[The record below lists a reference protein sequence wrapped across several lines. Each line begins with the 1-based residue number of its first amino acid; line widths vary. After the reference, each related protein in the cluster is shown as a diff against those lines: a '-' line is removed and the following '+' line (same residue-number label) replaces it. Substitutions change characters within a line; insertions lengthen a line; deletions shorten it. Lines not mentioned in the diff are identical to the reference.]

1 MKIIKIILLFVLGL
15 LLISCN
21 DGLKVQGFNNA
32 NRGKVAY
39 VSKNGH
45 NSLAQ
50 LGNPDRPFAHPWAA
64 VAAIPDS
71 GWLIEVSPGTYTA
84 GDSIENPDYY
94 SSSGDY
100 NLIRNGLTIHLE
112 EGVVITSLDS
122 LMPSLFTDTL
132 EDLTFSLTGKGD
144 IIWGGQSSKW
154 SGPPWVHY
162 QYQGSIV
169 RSSETQSKLRFE
181 FNKMEQKGNCS
192 VMLITS
198 ESELG
203 LGITIKELVVSG
215 NIITSYLY
223 GIFFYDSWGIVDYRA
238 DYGRSG
244 DSRGFISI
252 DVDRFECPYAIVIS
266 DLFNCDVFIKSS
278 SMECPDAGLS
288 VTDVRDVCLYAD
300 IERIEYVYPKDT
312 VKYSGYV
319 NGVRRGVS
327 RGLSILAGDS
337 VTTMVINV
345 KHINTA
351 AGIRAGPEYMS
362 GANVYLNV
370 GLITVDTLNTP
381 DNSTLTSS
389 GISITSPTGSLF
401 DFGKTTFFINAT
413 VVSNDISG
421 KGYPVYISSTT
432 KLDLFF
438 DKLTVLTTKDTA
450 IASAAPAKTV
460 YSGDILSNKPL
471 SGHIS
476 FVGKTPT
483 INGSIPV
490 PKYDIKK

>member
-64 VAAIPDS
+64 VAAVPDS
-71 GWLIEVSPGTYTA
+71 GWRIEVLPGVYTA

-94 SSSGDY
+94 SNSGDY
-100 NLIRNGLTIHLE
+100 NLIRNGLTINLQ
-112 EGVVITSLDS
+112 EGVTITSLDS
-122 LMPSLFTDTL
+122 LLPSLFTDTL

-144 IIWGGQSSKW
+144 IIWGGQSSIW
-154 SGPPWVHY
+154 SSGPSWVHL
-162 QYQGSIV
+162 QYQGSTV
-169 RSSETQSKLRFE
+169 RSAGTQSKLRFE
-181 FNKMEQKGNCS
+181 FNKMEQKTVS
-192 VMLITS
+192 VFFITN
-198 ESELG
+198 ESG
-203 LGITIKELVVSG
+203 LGITLKELIISG
-215 NIITSYLY
+215 KIISGKYS
-223 GIFFYDSWGIVDYRA
+223 GIDTYDSWGIPDYKGS
-238 DYGRSG
+238 YGRNG
-244 DSRGFISI
+244 DDRGFISI
-252 DVDRFECPYAIVIS
+252 DVDRFECLYAIGIS
-266 DLFNCDVFIKSS
+266 DLFNYDVFIKAGN
-278 SMECPDAGLS
+278 MECPEQGLS
-288 VTDVRDVCLYAD
+288 LSSLRDVCAYAD

-312 VKYSGYV
+312 INYVGYV
-319 NGVRRGVS
+319 NGVRRGVA
-327 RGLSILAGDS
+327 RGLSRLSGDS

-389 GISITSPTGSLF
+389 GISITSPTGSLV

-421 KGYPVYISSTT
+421 NGYPVYISSTT